1 MNISQLKSAHKAIGA
16 KQTIKA
22 IKRGQ
27 VALVFIGSDSDVWL
41 AEELRDVCGE
51 YHIPVN
57 DEHTMEALGQAA
69 QIKVKAAAVGVL
81 R

>member
-1 MNISQLKSAHKAIGA
+1 MNISQLKSAHKTIGV
-16 KQTIKA
+16 KQTMKA
-22 IKRGQ
+22 LKRGEI
-27 VALVFIGSDSDVWL
+27 ALVFIGSDSDVWL
-41 AEELRDVCGE
+41 TEELRSACGE

-57 DEHTMEALGQAA
+57 DEHTMGVLGQAA